1 MKLFFIFWGTLLLLH
16 GGADTMKQFN
26 ETKTACDAGKGAAC
40 AKMYYYYVPTKHT
53 YVPGI
58 TLDLHKALYYA
69 QKACDLDDEDGCFFA
84 GMTLY
89 YGDEWE
95 KIVRNKV
102 RGKAYI
108 EKACRLGKEDVCSYF
123 P

>member
-1 MKLFFIFWGTLLLLH
+1 MKLLFVFVSVLLLLH
-16 GGADTMKQFN
+16 GADTMKAFN
-26 ETKTACDAGKGAAC
+26 ETKAACEAGKGAAC
-40 AKMYYYYVPTKHT
+40 TRMYYYYVPTKYT

-69 QKACDLDDEDGCFFA
+69 QKACDFNDEEGCFSA
-84 GMTLY
+84 GMILY
-89 YGDEWE
+89 YGDDWE
-95 KIVRNKV
+95 KIARDET

-108 EKACRLGKEDVCSYF
+108 QKACRLGKEDACSYF